1 MDKVKSPSKMTL
13 SIPEVAEMLGISRNS
28 AYQGVMTGEIPS
40 IRVGKRI
47 LVPIK
52 ALERMLEGTGQKTE
66 GQN

>member
-13 SIPEVAEMLGISRNS
+13 SITQVAEMLGISRNS

-40 IRVGKRI
+40 IRIGKRI

-52 ALERMLEGTGQKTE
+52 ALERMLEGAGQKAE
-66 GQN
+66 EQN

>member
-52 ALERMLEGTGQKTE
+52 ALERMLEGVGWKAE
-66 GQN
+66 EQN